1 MFSGN
6 INICGNLVSGYQ
18 FFPYFDKLKTN
29 WLMSNS
35 LFRRK
40 SIDKIV
46 HDVDLP
52 ADDIHSHG
60 LKRVLTVKDLTFF
73 GIAAIIGAGSFSSL
87 GGAVFNGGPGVVIL
101 FVITGIA
108 CAFTAFCYSEF
119 ASRIPVAG
127 SAYTYAYASFGEL
140 FAWII
145 GWALIMEYSIG
156 NIYVAFSWSDYFTSF
171 LHKTNIHIPDYL
183 TCSYIE
189 AKKAVAEGS
198 SNLEL
203 SGAWNSAP
211 KIGGMRMI
219 FDLPAIIINLLITYL
234 VYRGIKES
242 RNFSNV
248 MVILKLAIVGLVV
261 LVGGYLVFSN
271 GLTFN
276 WMPSNEEGIRSFMP
290 NGFSGVMMAVSG
302 VFFAYIG
309 FDAVS
314 VLAEESKNPQRDLP
328 RGMILSLVICT
339 IVYILLT
346 LVLTGA
352 VHYKK
357 FDGIGDPLA
366 FIFEKENLNIGWMQ
380 ILVSIVAVV
389 AMTSVLLVFQMG
401 QPRIW
406 MSMSRDGLMPPV
418 FQKIHSKFKTPSFAT
433 IVTGLVVGVPILFT
447 DKTFVLD
454 FTSIATLFAFVLVCG
469 GVLLIPRKEKV
480 AGQFSLPYING
491 QFIFPLIIAGVFILF
506 VLLGKGY
513 LADMV
518 NFDFSANEDYINGKS
533 SFMDLATPKISLIIF
548 WIICILL
555 SILTVIKKYSL
566 IPLMGVVTCLYLL
579 TGMTKSN
586 WVWFMSWLILG
597 VIIYFAYGYKKSK
610 LAPPVV

>member
-1 MFSGN
+1 MA
-6 INICGNLVSGYQ
+6 
-18 FFPYFDKLKTN
+18 
-29 WLMSNS
+29 NS

-40 SIDKIV
+40 SIETIV
-46 HDVDLP
+46 KDADLP
-52 ADDIHSHG
+52 GDDIHSHG
-60 LKRVLTVKDLTFF
+60 LKRVLSVRDLTFF

-87 GGAVFNGGPGVVIL
+87 GGAVFNGGPGVVLL

-171 LHKTNIHIPDYL
+171 LSKIGMHIPDYL
-183 TCSYIE
+183 STSYLE
-189 AKKAVAEGS
+189 AKKAFAGGS
-198 SNLEL
+198 TNQELINAWTTAPMVGNLR
-203 SGAWNSAP
+203 
-211 KIGGMRMI
+211 II

-276 WMPSNEEGIRSFMP
+276 WTPPDDTGTHSFMP
-290 NGFSGVMMAVSG
+290 NGFGGVMMAVSG

-352 VHYKK
+352 VNYRK
-357 FDGIGDPLA
+357 FDGVGDPLA
-366 FIFEKENLNIGWMQ
+366 FIFEEGNLNVGWMQ
-380 ILVSIVAVV
+380 LLVSVCAVV

-406 MSMSRDGLMPPV
+406 MSMSRDGLLPPV
-418 FQKIHSKFKTPSFAT
+418 FQKIHTKFKTPSFAT

-480 AGQFSLPYING
+480 PGRFSLPYING
-491 QFIFPLIIAGVFILF
+491 QIIYPLIIIVAFALF
-506 VLLGKGY
+506 VSLDKGY
-513 LADMV
+513 IQRLF
-518 NFDFSANEDYINGKS
+518 NFDFSGNADYVNGRAT
-533 SFMDLATPKISLIIF
+533 FMDVATPQISLIIF
-548 WIICILL
+548 WILCIIL
-555 SILTVIKKYSL
+555 SILTIIKKYSL
-566 IPLMGVVTCLYLL
+566 IPLMGVTTCLYLL

-586 WVWFMSWLILG
+586 WAWFLGWLLLG
-597 VIIYFAYGYKKSK
+597 IIFYFLYGRNKSK
-610 LAPPVV
+610 LANGK

>member
-1 MFSGN
+1 MAN
-6 INICGNLVSGYQ
+6 Q
-18 FFPYFDKLKTN
+18 
-29 WLMSNS
+29 
-35 LFRRK
+35 LFRKK
-40 SIDKIV
+40 SIDNIV
-46 HDVDLP
+46 NDADLP
-52 ADDIHSHG
+52 GDDIHRGG
-60 LKRVLTVKDLTFF
+60 LKRVLTARDLTFF

-87 GGAVFNGGPGVVIL
+87 GGAVFNGGPGVVLL

-127 SAYTYAYASFGEL
+127 SAYTYAYASFGEV

-171 LHKTNIHIPDYL
+171 MSKLNFHIPDYL
-183 TCSYIE
+183 TCSYRE
-189 AKKAVAEGS
+189 AQKAIAEGTT
-198 SNLEL
+198 NKEL
-203 SGAWNSAP
+203 LSAWNTAP
-211 KIGGMRMI
+211 VLGNLRII
-219 FDLPAIIINLLITYL
+219 LDLPALVINLLITYL

-242 RNFSNV
+242 RNFSNA
-248 MVILKLAIVGLVV
+248 MVVLKLAIVALIII
-261 LVGGYLVFSN
+261 VGGALIFSN

-276 WMPSNEEGIRSFMP
+276 WTPANDDGVKSFMP
-290 NGFSGVMMAVSG
+290 NGFGGVMMAVSG

-328 RGMILSLVICT
+328 RGMMLSLVICT

-352 VHYKK
+352 VNYRN
-357 FDGIGDPLA
+357 FDGVGDPLA
-366 FIFEKENLNIGWMQ
+366 FIFEKENLNIPWMQ
-380 ILVSIVAVV
+380 VLVSICAVI

-401 QPRIW
+401 QPRMW
-406 MSMSRDGLMPPV
+406 MSMSRDGLMPPA

-433 IVTGLVVGVPILFT
+433 IVTGLVVGIPILFT

-480 AGQFSLPYING
+480 PGRFSLPYING
-491 QFIFPLIIAGVFILF
+491 QFIFPLIILAAFLLF
-506 VLLGKGY
+506 VTLDKGY
-513 LADMV
+513 IERMF
-518 NFDFSANEDYINGKS
+518 NFDFSGNEDYVANKV
-533 SFMDLATPKISLIIF
+533 SFMDLATPNISLIIF
-548 WIICILL
+548 WLLCLFLSVFTIIR
-555 SILTVIKKYSL
+555 KYSL
-566 IPLMGVVTCLYLL
+566 IPLMGVVTCSYLL

-586 WVWFMSWLILG
+586 WVWFLSWLLLG
-597 VIIYFAYGYKKSK
+597 LVLYFLYGYRNSK
-610 LAPPVV
+610 LAKKPE